1 MLIRASVLAP
11 LAAAC
16 SLVFSSAAL
25 GQHAHGEAPRP
36 ASQARAGTAVAPIKP
51 APAGALPALPQVPF
65 PPARPMAIVQ
75 QVYEFAARH
84 PEVLQYVPCF
94 CGCERGGH
102 TGNHDCFVRNRAANG
117 RITEWEPHG
126 IGCQVCIDVGRDAML
141 LFNSG
146 ASVTAIRDAIDK
158 KYRAHYPSATPTPAP
173 PAQPRRKT

>member
-1 MLIRASVLAP
+1 MSFQCFRPAWVAVAS
-11 LAAAC
+11 
-16 SLVFSSAAL
+16 SLMFSSAAV
-25 GQHAHGEAPRP
+25 GQHAHGEPAKAAQTRP
-36 ASQARAGTAVAPIKP
+36 STATAIKP

-65 PPARPMAIVQ
+65 PPARPMPVVQ

-102 TGNHDCFVRNRAANG
+102 TGNHDCFVRSRAANG

-126 IGCQVCIDVGRDAML
+126 IGCQVCIDVGRDAMM

-146 ASVTAIRDAIDK
+146 ASLTAIRDAIDK
-158 KYRAHYPSATPTPAP
+158 KYRAHYPSATPTPLP
-173 PAQPRRKT
+173 PSQPRRKT